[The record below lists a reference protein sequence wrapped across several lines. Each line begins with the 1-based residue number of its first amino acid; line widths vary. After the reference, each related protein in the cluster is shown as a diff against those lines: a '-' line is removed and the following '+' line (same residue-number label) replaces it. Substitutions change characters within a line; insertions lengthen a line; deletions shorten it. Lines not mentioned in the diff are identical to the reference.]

1 MRTDWPQPTMAQ
13 FGTFATSFVWKAF
26 LFPAL
31 LVFVASLLKAFAGT
45 TAFFGAISSP
55 GCVC

>member
-1 MRTDWPQPTMAQ
+1 MAQ